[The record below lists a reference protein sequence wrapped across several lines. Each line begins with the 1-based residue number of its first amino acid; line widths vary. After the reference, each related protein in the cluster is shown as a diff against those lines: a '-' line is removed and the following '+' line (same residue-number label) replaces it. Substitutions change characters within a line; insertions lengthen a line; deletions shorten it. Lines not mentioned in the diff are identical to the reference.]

1 MPLNNNPN
9 RIQAF
14 LDSPFTGLLSLAEF
28 ADARGVEEST
38 IRHAIKDGR
47 LKPYVDVLK
56 LGKQWVIS
64 PHAWVALDGDNRR
77 RSKLTYDCQIA
88 MRKINK
94 ATGATSNAEQ
104 ITLP

>member
-1 MPLNNNPN
+1 MMNTPLNNNPD
-9 RIQAF
+9 RIQAYIN
-14 LDSPFTGLLSLAEF
+14 SPFTGLLSLAEF
-28 ADARGVEEST
+28 AEARGVEEST

-64 PHAWVALDGDNRR
+64 PHAWIALDGDNRR
-77 RSKLTYDCQIA
+77 RLKLTYDCQMT
-88 MRKINK
+88 MRKINE
-94 ATGATSNAEQ
+94 ATGAEQ